1 MNRKRMAASLMV
13 LSLVACSGGASGSST
28 SGGGAVTGAPTPTPS
43 PPASPAPTPS
53 PTSSPAAFTLAA
65 AAIPSTGGSL
75 KLGKC
80 VNLSN
85 MLEAPT
91 EGAWGRAFTDSD
103 IANIKSKGF
112 TGIRLPVRFSAHA
125 LAAAP
130 YTIDAAFM
138 ARVKHIVDL
147 AVAADMAIIID
158 MHHYEE
164 LFTDPGGHA
173 ARFAEMWRQI
183 GVAFKDYPSTVY
195 FELINEPNGKLDV
208 TNNLAVQGPA
218 LAAVRATNP
227 TRQVV
232 IDGPSWANIDHMLT
246 MPFPADPNVVPTFH
260 YYDPQN
266 FGFDTAPWMTPAS
279 RNDFGTAGDIAEL
292 NVVLGKIRGFIASTG
307 RVPFV
312 GEYGAHEIRPD
323 AARTTYYGMVSAA
336 FASVGVQS
344 CAWGYTNTMH
354 LWRDATG
361 WTPGVADAIV
371 TTRTLP

>member
-1 MNRKRMAASLMV
+1 MRRKRVVASLMV
-13 LSLVACSGGASGSST
+13 LSLVACSGAAPGSGSA
-28 SGGGAVTGAPTPTPS
+28 AVAAPTPTPA
-43 PPASPAPTPS
+43 ASTPTPS
-53 PTSSPAAFTLAA
+53 PTSTPVAAFTPAA
-65 AAIPSTGGSL
+65 AAIPTTGGSL

-91 EGAWGRAFTDSD
+91 EGSWGRAFLDSD

-125 LAAAP
+125 LAVAP

-164 LFTDPGGHA
+164 LFTDPAGHA

-183 GVAFKDYPSTVY
+183 GVAFKDYPPTVY
-195 FELINEPNGKLDV
+195 FELINEPNNRLDAS
-208 TNNLAVQGPA
+208 NNLAIQGPA

-246 MPFPADPNVVPTFH
+246 MAFPADPNIVPTFH

-266 FGFDTAPWMTPAS
+266 FGFDTAPWMTPSS
-279 RNDFGTAGDIAEL
+279 RDDFGTAGDIADL
-292 NVVLGKIRGFIASTG
+292 NAVLGKIRGFISSTG

-312 GEYGAHEIRPD
+312 GEYGAHEIRPN
-323 AARTTYYGMVSAA
+323 AARATYYGMVSAA
-336 FASVGVQS
+336 FASAGVQS

-354 LWRDATG
+354 LWRDGSG